1 MLQSTKEETIRNTN
15 NLPLLNFPSNSE
27 ENNNSKIKQ
36 EQDDISPIKKNF
48 EEIEKLKDDYQ
59 CLMEENFHIHD
70 KLREFDKIKHENEI
84 KLFENT
90 KMKEEIEHLSR
101 TISEQENQ
109 ISLLLNNLSKIKNKN
124 ITLTEQNNTNEEEIK
139 NLNLQ
144 YKNLEKEKQIY
155 DKKLFKYISLNK
167 KSEKDNVILK
177 KKNENLMNYSRTL
190 INKISTLEEKES
202 FMNKKFID
210 LLQQKENLQF
220 AYNSNFKKLT
230 CETVKILESIKK
242 NEFSSGQKVNAA
254 ESILRKMKE
263 NWNEKNNNSPCPDI
277 DIQNS
282 GWSVENN
289 ETNYDK
295 KINDS
300 SPLNL
305 NKIFSPDV
313 KDSLNKIFSPDL
325 KDELINRNG
334 KASEL
339 FKITC
344 LEFKEDSKCV
354 VPKNILKSKV
364 EVENDKENM
373 MNLTNMNNQECFKTF
388 LTRQNSQNSHNKLK
402 AIINE
407 INSDFDIHEKSKE
420 KIISQDS
427 VLNQNGGN

>member
-15 NLPLLNFPSNSE
+15 NLPLKNFLSNSKE
-27 ENNNSKIKQ
+27 DINSKIKQ
-36 EQDDISPIKKNF
+36 EQDDDSPIKKNF
-48 EEIEKLKDDYQ
+48 KEIEKLKDDYH
-59 CLMEENFHIHD
+59 CLMEENFHIHN
-70 KLREFDKIKHENEI
+70 KLKEFDKIKHENEI

-90 KMKEEIEHLSR
+90 KMKEEIQHLSR
-101 TISEQENQ
+101 TISDQENQ
-109 ISLLLNNLSKIKNKN
+109 ISLLLNNLSDIKNKN

-167 KSEKDNVILK
+167 NSEKDNVILK
-177 KKNENLMNYSRTL
+177 KKNENLMNYSKTL
-190 INKISTLEEKES
+190 INKITTLEEKES

-263 NWNEKNNNSPCPDI
+263 NWHEKNINSPYPDI

-282 GWSVENN
+282 VWSVENN

-295 KINDS
+295 KINNS
-300 SPLNL
+300 SPSSL

-313 KDSLNKIFSPDL
+313 

-344 LEFKEDSKCV
+344 LEFEEDSKWLI
-354 VPKNILKSKV
+354 PKNILKSKV
-364 EVENDKENM
+364 NVENDKENM
-373 MNLTNMNNQECFKTF
+373 KNLTNMTNQECFNKF
-388 LTRQNSQNSHNKLK
+388 LTPQNSHNKLK

-420 KIISQDS
+420 IISQDS